1 MAHWFTVCYL
11 AGRARLTKKSWRI
24 WWKMNCWNLRNSPQE
39 MRIELT
45 LENRHQKNFD
55 VNCCSSYSL
64 NLHALLIFY
73 KITHVLHEFED
84 ANKRCRDYKNAK
96 IKCKDM
102 ERQWAFINIIF
113 NVSFAHFLHIP
124 RIDSMP
130 RALDSWRFHWL
141 CVAFRI
147 HNTLRCLCPQP
158 VNLDAKIFIRC
169 TGQMVVYIFKEL
181 GTT

>member
-1 MAHWFTVCYL
+1 MENELLKFAELST
-11 AGRARLTKKSWRI
+11 GNENRA
-24 WWKMNCWNLRNSPQE
+24 
-39 MRIELT
+39 T
-45 LENRHQKNFD
+45 LENRRQKNFD

-141 CVAFRI
+141 CAAFRI